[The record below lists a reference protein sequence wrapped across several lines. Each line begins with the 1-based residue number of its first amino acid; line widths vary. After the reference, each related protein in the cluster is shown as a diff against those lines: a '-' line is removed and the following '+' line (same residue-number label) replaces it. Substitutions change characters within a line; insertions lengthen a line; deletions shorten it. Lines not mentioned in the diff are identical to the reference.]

1 MSQQDDVIRSKEM
14 TVEQLELALS
24 LLNQAY
30 LNQRPL
36 SDLVLPSQLKH
47 LSPLD
52 WEIVDNLY
60 VTLENEKRW
69 SRVH

>member
-1 MSQQDDVIRSKEM
+1 MNEQEDVIRTREL

-36 SDLVLPSQLKH
+36 SDLILPNQLKH

-52 WEIVDNLY
+52 WEIVDSLY
-60 VTLENEKRW
+60 VTLANERRW

>member
-1 MSQQDDVIRSKEM
+1 MRQQEDVIRTKEM

-36 SDLVLPSQLKH
+36 SDLLLPNQLKH

-52 WEIVDNLY
+52 WEIVDSLY
-60 VTLENEKRW
+60 VTLANERRW